1 MKIVNLID
9 EFEDMLDTAATVPV
23 LGKTV
28 VDKEEAFELLRDI
41 KLSLPEE
48 IKQAKLIKDERET
61 ILKDAET
68 EYARRIEEANREH
81 LALIDEH
88 VITQKAVEKAT
99 KMLDDTEAH
108 ILELKLNTYDY
119 VDKMLYDFQEK
130 MRQLHS
136 LDFTD
141 MFSKFQAA
149 FDTVN
154 AKLETNREQI
164 RDLAEK
170 TQKAPHK

>member
-1 MKIVNLID
+1 
-9 EFEDMLDTAATVPV
+9 MLDTAATVPV

-28 VDKEEAFELLRDI
+28 VDKEEVFELLRDI

-154 AKLETNREQI
+154 AKLEANRKEI
-164 RDLAEK
+164 RDLAEN
-170 TQKAPHK
+170 TQKTPRK